1 MEGGESPLFGRDREL
16 SRLVAEIE
24 ADRVVVVVGEAG
36 IGKTSLVR
44 AAAASAGR
52 RVHEGGGFATLHESP
67 RLALRRAVD
76 GPLTGDDATVAAA
89 IEARVG
95 PDLLFID
102 DLQWADRS
110 TIAVLR
116 LLGGRISLVVA
127 VRLGDPGT
135 AMALRLA
142 QTLEAVEIELAGLD
156 TDDARAVARSARPDL
171 TTNDLER
178 VVSRAGGNP
187 LLLAE
192 IAARGEPSLALARSI
207 HAGLDHLSAAGR
219 ETLEVLALIDRPIDR
234 LRLGEALA
242 VPGLSGFLL
251 ERRGQ
256 VEIRHALIA
265 EAIRDD
271 LAGRRRRAMHRRA
284 ADLVGDPA
292 EVAAHLAQAGLPAR
306 AAATASAALATAADP
321 VARGGLLVLVAEATG
336 PDGGMGPRLSAAEA
350 LAAVSDWDGVIRML
364 ERDDVPGSADE
375 RAQHAA
381 LLVHALFSVGRHD
394 EARSLLDRSGD
405 VDLEPSGSGMARMA
419 IERAAFR
426 VNVDGQLLPAIEDLS
441 GTLDRLSPDGPDH
454 HAVRAIVES
463 MRVLAV
469 LPVDIDYLR
478 GSVDA
483 ALSAGR
489 FATAADLAR
498 VVNFA
503 LIIWHGPD
511 AAVAVVDA
519 IGGRLR
525 AAGAHGA
532 AAECL
537 SETIQASVLAG
548 RPAAAVTRA
557 DELLELPASIRAR
570 QTTTIFRARALGM
583 MGLLEAA
590 SASLEALEPS
600 VTEDFT
606 GREDGSWPPRRTW
619 RCGAA

>member
-1 MEGGESPLFGRDREL
+1 
-16 SRLVAEIE
+16 
-24 ADRVVVVVGEAG
+24 
-36 IGKTSLVR
+36 
-44 AAAASAGR
+44 
-52 RVHEGGGFATLHESP
+52 
-67 RLALRRAVD
+67 
-76 GPLTGDDATVAAA
+76 
-89 IEARVG
+89 
-95 PDLLFID
+95 
-102 DLQWADRS
+102 
-110 TIAVLR
+110 
-116 LLGGRISLVVA
+116 
-127 VRLGDPGT
+127 
-135 AMALRLA
+135 
-142 QTLEAVEIELAGLD
+142 
-156 TDDARAVARSARPDL
+156 
-171 TTNDLER
+171 
-178 VVSRAGGNP
+178 
-187 LLLAE
+187 
-192 IAARGEPSLALARSI
+192 
-207 HAGLDHLSAAGR
+207 
-219 ETLEVLALIDRPIDR
+219 
-234 LRLGEALA
+234 
-242 VPGLSGFLL
+242 
-251 ERRGQ
+251 
-256 VEIRHALIA
+256 
-265 EAIRDD
+265 
-271 LAGRRRRAMHRRA
+271 
-284 ADLVGDPA
+284 
-292 EVAAHLAQAGLPAR
+292 
-306 AAATASAALATAADP
+306 
-321 VARGGLLVLVAEATG
+321 
-336 PDGGMGPRLSAAEA
+336 
-350 LAAVSDWDGVIRML
+350 
-364 ERDDVPGSADE
+364 
-375 RAQHAA
+375 
-381 LLVHALFSVGRHD
+381 VHALFSIGRHD
-394 EARSLLDRSGD
+394 EARSLLDRTGE

-483 ALSAGR
+483 ALAAGR

-511 AAVAVVDA
+511 SAVAVVDA

-600 VTEDFT
+600 VTDDFT
-606 GREDGSWPPRRTW
+606 GRGWLLAAQADLALWGGMSGRAASLADSVVRIPSPVFGAYALPELTRAWSEVDLGLPPEPMSEVIPAPSLAGAGLEMAGLARQVAGDSLDAARLFAEAASGWTGHNALRGLWCRWAEGEALRRAGELGPAIERLESALDAATAQQIEVVAV
-619 RCGAA
+619 RIRRSLRLAGRRLPAERTPRASGLGLTNREREIVVLAGRGLTNAEIARRMGLGRPTVARILSNAMGKLGAESRGQAVRLVAELDDALP